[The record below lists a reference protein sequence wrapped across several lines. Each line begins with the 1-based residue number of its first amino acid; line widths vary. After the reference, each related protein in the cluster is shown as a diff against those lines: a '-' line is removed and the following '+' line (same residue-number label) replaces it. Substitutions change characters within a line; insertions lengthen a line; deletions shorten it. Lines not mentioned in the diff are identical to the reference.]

1 MSANEALADTL
12 VIRGSRRPLGGT
24 VRVPGDKS
32 ISHRAVLFGAL
43 AEGTTRVHNFLAAND
58 CRATVRVVRA
68 LGVTVEQPAPTE
80 LVVHGS
86 GRLTEPSGPLD
97 CGGSGTTM
105 RLLAGIM
112 AGQPFRSVLTGN
124 AQLLGRPM
132 DRIALPLRQM
142 GATVQGHDGGR
153 LAPLT
158 IRGGHLHGIHYRPPV
173 ASGQIKSAVLLAGLF
188 AGGATTV
195 EEPAPSRDHTER
207 MLRAMGA
214 PVRRLS
220 DTAVE
225 IQAGTLAPLDL
236 MVPGDISSAAFV
248 LAAAAG
254 RPRSVL
260 RVAGLGVNP
269 TRTGLLDVLQAMGVA
284 LLFQNVREEHGE
296 PVADVVLEA
305 RPLTATTIGGPLIP
319 RLIDEL
325 PVLAVLATQ
334 AQGTTIVRDAAELRV
349 KETDRIATVATE
361 LGRLGALIDPMPDG
375 FLVHGPTPLTG
386 ATVHSHGDHR
396 LAMALAVA
404 GALAEGETV
413 VEGIACAADSF
424 PGFARLLA
432 QIGVESDER

>member
-1 MSANEALADTL
+1 MSANEAEADTL

-24 VRVPGDKS
+24 VQVPGDKS

-58 CRATVRVVRA
+58 CRATVQVVRR
-68 LGVTVEQPAPTE
+68 LGVTVEQPGPTE
-80 LVVHGS
+80 LVVQGP
-86 GRLTEPSGPLD
+86 GRLAAPLAALD

-124 AQLLGRPM
+124 PQLLRRPM
-132 DRIALPLRQM
+132 DRVAIPLRQM

-158 IRGGHLHGIHYRPPV
+158 IRGGRLHGIHYTTPV

-188 AGGATTV
+188 ATGTTTV

-225 IQAGTLAPLDL
+225 IQGGPLTPLDL
-236 MVPGDISSAAFV
+236 TVPGDISSAAFV

-254 RPRSVL
+254 RPGSVL
-260 RVAGLGVNP
+260 RITGLGVNP
-269 TRTGLLDVLQAMGVA
+269 TRTGVLDVLQAMGVA
-284 LLFQNVREEHGE
+284 LLFENVRESHGE

-305 RPLTATTIGGPLIP
+305 RPLTATTIGGALIP

-334 AQGTTIVRDAAELRV
+334 AQGTTIVCDAAELRV
-349 KETDRIATVATE
+349 KETDRIATVAAE
-361 LGRLGALIDPMPDG
+361 LRRLGAIIDPMPDG
-375 FLVHGPTPLTG
+375 FLVHGPTPLHGT
-386 ATVHSHGDHR
+386 TVHSHGDHR

-404 GALAEGETV
+404 GALAQGETR
-413 VEGIACAADSF
+413 VEGMACAADSF
-424 PGFARLLA
+424 PGFARLLTRM
-432 QIGVESDER
+432 GVESSEP